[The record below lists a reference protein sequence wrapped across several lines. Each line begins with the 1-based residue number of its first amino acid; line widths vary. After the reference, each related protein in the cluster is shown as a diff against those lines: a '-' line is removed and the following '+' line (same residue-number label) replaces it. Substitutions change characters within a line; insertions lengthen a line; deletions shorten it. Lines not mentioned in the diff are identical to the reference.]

1 MAKGAYL
8 QDVFTRYIDE
18 TKVNTILELGSRDAL
33 DAVELSDH
41 YNADV
46 YSFECNPSAIEICK
60 GTIGD
65 HKKVHLIEKAVWD
78 EEGTISFYPV
88 INGNTGASS
97 CFVAIDDY
105 PYETPYEQEEVRV
118 PAIRLEGWFAETGV
132 SPDLICIDLQ
142 GAELRALKGMGE
154 IPASVKYILTE
165 GQTKPMYDGVNLI
178 PEIEDYLEDFGFSIR
193 AERLIN
199 PYFGDFLFVRN
210 V

>member
-1 MAKGAYL
+1 MATGAYL

-33 DAVELSDH
+33 DAVELSDY

-65 HKKVHLIEKAVWD
+65 HKRVHLVEKAVWD

-105 PYETPYEQEEVRV
+105 KYETYEQNEVLV

-154 IPASVKYILTE
+154 IPASVKYIITE
-165 GQTKPMYDGVNLI
+165 GQTKPMYAGVNLI

-193 AERLIN
+193 EERLIN

>member
-1 MAKGAYL
+1 MATGAYL

-65 HKKVHLIEKAVWD
+65 HKRVHLIEKAVWD

-105 PYETPYEQEEVRV
+105 KYETYEQDEVLV

-154 IPASVKYILTE
+154 IPASVKYIITE
-165 GQTKPMYDGVNLI
+165 GQTKPIYEGVNLI

-193 AERLIN
+193 AECLIN
-199 PYFGDFLFVRN
+199 PYFGDFLFVRDA
-210 V
+210 